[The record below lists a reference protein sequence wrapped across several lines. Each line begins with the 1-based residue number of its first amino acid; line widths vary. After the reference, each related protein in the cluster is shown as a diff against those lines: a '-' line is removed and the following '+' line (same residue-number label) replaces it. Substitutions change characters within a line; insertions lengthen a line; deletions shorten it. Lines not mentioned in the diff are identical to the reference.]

1 MARQAKIS
9 ADKLAHKVGRT
20 LTVLVDTV
28 TDAGA
33 VARSGADAPEIDG
46 VVYIEPSPN
55 LKPGEFCQVKITR
68 AGDHDLWA
76 EVVSGKARS

>member
-20 LTVLVDTV
+20 LTVLVDAI
-28 TDAGA
+28 TDDGA

-46 VVYIEPSPN
+46 VVYIEHSTN
-55 LKPGEFCQVKITR
+55 LKPGEFCEVKITR
-68 AGDHDLWA
+68 AGEHDLWA
-76 EVVSGKARS
+76 RVLSDTDRS